1 MIYKR
6 GGRWWIQYWRDGQR
20 FRESVQKATGQNTQ
34 KAAREL
40 ERKRLGEIENGI
52 FVGPQGRRLRLSD
65 LKALLDEDYRNRQ
78 NRSGDRVDQAWN
90 HVTRFFTGDPKAITI
105 TTAKIRTYL
114 TMRREDD
121 GAALATIG
129 NELAALR
136 RAFNVAVEVGDY
148 PKGNVPTF
156 PTIKPKNAKDEF
168 YSEAEIHA
176 VRQHLPDK
184 LKNLWDIACWTG
196 WRKQELLQ
204 LRWSQVDFDRGVVR
218 LDMYETKNDEAREVP
233 FDICRDLV
241 RAFNEQRDYTRRVE
255 RDTGKII
262 PYVFHHFG
270 GKPIKHIDGARRKAC
285 RAAGAMGK
293 DGKPKVLHSTR
304 RTAARRLDRAG
315 VSRDIAMDIM
325 GLKSESVFRRYNIR
339 QNEDKRRG
347 LEKVQ
352 TMLDFEA
359 AKKKRSG

>member
-6 GGRWWIQYWRDGQR
+6 GDRFWIVYHQDGQR
-20 FRESVQKATGQNTQ
+20 HRESVLKATGKNTIT
-34 KAAREL
+34 AARNL
-40 ERKRLGEIENGI
+40 DKKRLGEIEAGT
-52 FVGPQGRRLRLSD
+52 FVGPQGRRTRLSD
-65 LKALLDEDYRNRQ
+65 LKALIDEDYRNRQ
-78 NRSGDRVDQAWN
+78 NRSADRVDQAW
-90 HVTRFFTGDPKAITI
+90 HHLTAFFTGDPRAVTI

-114 TMRREDD
+114 TMRRDD
-121 GAALATIG
+121 EGAALATIG

-136 RAFNVAVEVGDY
+136 RAFNVAVEVGEY
-148 PKGNVPTF
+148 PKGNVPNF

-168 YSEAEIHA
+168 YSEAEIRA
-176 VRQHLPDK
+176 VRKHLPAK

-241 RAFNEQRDYTRRVE
+241 RAFNEQRDYTRRIE
-255 RDTGKII
+255 RETGKII
-262 PYVFHHFG
+262 QYVFHHFG

-285 RAAGAMGK
+285 RAAGAIGK
-293 DGKPKVLHSTR
+293 DGRPKVLHSTR
-304 RTAARRLDRAG
+304 RTAARRLERVG
-315 VSRDIAMDIM
+315 VSRDVAMDIM
-325 GLKSESVFRRYNIR
+325 GIKSESIFRRYNIR

-352 TMLDFEA
+352 KMLDFEA
-359 AKKKRSG
+359 AKQKRSG

>member
-1 MIYKR
+1 M
-6 GGRWWIQYWRDGQR
+6 
-20 FRESVQKATGQNTQ
+20 
-34 KAAREL
+34 
-40 ERKRLGEIENGI
+40 
-52 FVGPQGRRLRLSD
+52 
-65 LKALLDEDYRNRQ
+65 
-78 NRSGDRVDQAWN
+78 
-90 HVTRFFTGDPKAITI
+90 
-105 TTAKIRTYL
+105 
-114 TMRREDD
+114 
-121 GAALATIG
+121 
-129 NELAALR
+129 
-136 RAFNVAVEVGDY
+136 
-148 PKGNVPTF
+148 
-156 PTIKPKNAKDEF
+156 
-168 YSEAEIHA
+168 
-176 VRQHLPDK
+176 
-184 LKNLWDIACWTG
+184 
-196 WRKQELLQ
+196 
-204 LRWSQVDFDRGVVR
+204 
-218 LDMYETKNDEAREVP
+218 DMYETKNDEAREVP

-285 RAAGAMGK
+285 RAAGALGK
-293 DGKPKVLHSTR
+293 DGKAKVLHSTR